1 MNTLS
6 IYTLSVYTL
15 SVYTLSIC
23 TLSICT
29 IGDKPCD
36 EPGDKLDDEPGDKPG
51 ELNLVCCLLPAA
63 CCLLPAVHVSA
74 AAPVHVPALV
84 REQY

>member
-6 IYTLSVYTL
+6 IYTLTI
-15 SVYTLSIC
+15 YTLSIY

-36 EPGDKLDDEPGDKPG
+36 EPGDKLDVELGDKPG
-51 ELNLVCCLLPAA
+51 VPNFVCCLLPAA
-63 CCLLPAVHVSA
+63 CI
-74 AAPVHVPALV
+74 
-84 REQY
+84 E